1 MNITLTDAMFNLR
14 YFAAA
19 LGTTVESGGISL
31 YESAAAGETVTVAGQ
46 ITLTNTPIAYSGSM
60 IGWYK
65 KPTDSMWQV
74 ATIADSVMSIPGA
87 QIKDVYCVKYF
98 YNNPDAESITIRA
111 QYIPQTLHIVII
123 NDLYSGDAANV
134 ANATRYGRLIT
145 DIPQY
150 QLDGTQNLS
159 LTATSA
165 ATVSLTGSALA
176 YDTSDSCEE
185 DLVYGTMTQE
195 IFNQTW
201 QDNVVALAVANGTE
215 ISMSAD
221 DSYTMTVYTL
231 SGGASAPVIRD
242 NSNFTFAVETT
253 PASTTSN
260 LEVGANTGV
269 ITTTGATAGTAV
281 ISVSLTGHENVPPA
295 FATVTVTA

>member
-1 MNITLTDAMFNLR
+1 MFNLR

-46 ITLTNTPIAYSGSM
+46 ITLTNTPIAYSGAM

-65 KPTDSMWQV
+65 KPADSMWQV
-74 ATIADSVMSIPGA
+74 ATIADNVMSIPGA
-87 QIKDVYCVKYF
+87 QIDDVYCIKYF

-150 QLDGTQNLS
+150 QLDG
-159 LTATSA
+159 
-165 ATVSLTGSALA
+165 
-176 YDTSDSCEE
+176 
-185 DLVYGTMTQE
+185 E
-195 IFNQTW
+195 IFKQI
-201 QDNVVALAVANGTE
+201 A
-215 ISMSAD
+215 
-221 DSYTMTVYTL
+221 
-231 SGGASAPVIRD
+231 
-242 NSNFTFAVETT
+242 
-253 PASTTSN
+253 
-260 LEVGANTGV
+260 
-269 ITTTGATAGTAV
+269 
-281 ISVSLTGHENVPPA
+281 
-295 FATVTVTA
+295 